1 MATESW
7 STTYVASLPC
17 RAMPATPMPLT
28 PSYSLQK
35 ARHDHCRT
43 QAPGRYGPFCSRRRF
58 AELVHDT
65 PVMADVAETYT
76 ARPLG
81 CAFSRGVVQCGN
93 ADLNC
98 TLSATGIAHS
108 GVADPEVVAARPPTG
123 QAGGRG
129 GVVGGAP
136 CFLISPLR
144 AAGMPRGGGPAGGG
158 GAPGPPG
165 GGPGGRGGVAVC
177 G

>member
-1 MATESW
+1 
-7 STTYVASLPC
+7 
-17 RAMPATPMPLT
+17 
-28 PSYSLQK
+28 
-35 ARHDHCRT
+35 
-43 QAPGRYGPFCSRRRF
+43 
-58 AELVHDT
+58 
-65 PVMADVAETYT
+65 MADVAETYT

-129 GVVGGAP
+129 GVAVCGAG
-136 CFLISPLR
+136 R
-144 AAGMPRGGGPAGGG
+144 RGAGGPAP
-158 GAPGPPG
+158 GAATCGSCCPGMLTMWQWRRTRSIGHRP
-165 GGPGGRGGVAVC
+165 
-177 G
+177 